1 MVKKIL
7 FIFIFI
13 SCSSFASTK
22 VLFIGDSL
30 TEGYG
35 VAKESSYPFILKK
48 LLLEKYS
55 KKIEVI
61 NGSVSGS
68 TTASGLSRLK
78 WFIRSKPEVLILA
91 LGAND
96 GLRGINLDSSK
107 KNLADVIKLAQEK
120 SMKVILAGMQMPP
133 NYGAAYTK
141 KFRDMFTSLKKEYKI
156 TLIPFLLE
164 GVAAKKE
171 LNLSDGIHP
180 NELGHKKMAQ
190 NLLPYFR
197 ALK

>member
-1 MVKKIL
+1 MAKLLLILSIL
-7 FIFIFI
+7 FSYSAF
-13 SCSSFASTK
+13 SKTK

-35 VAKESSYPFILKK
+35 VAKESAYPMILKS
-48 LLLEKYS
+48 LLKEKH
-55 KKIEVI
+55 KKDIEVI

-78 WFIRSKPEVLILA
+78 WFLRSKPEVLVLA

-96 GLRGINLDSSK
+96 GLRGIKLDSSK
-107 KNLADVIKLAQEK
+107 ENLKAIIKLAK
-120 SMKVILAGMQMPP
+120 DKNMKVILAGMYMPP
-133 NYGAAYTK
+133 NYGPDYTK
-141 KFRDMFTSLKKEYKI
+141 KFRNMFTTLKEEMKI
-156 TLIPFLLE
+156 DLIPFLLD

-180 NELGHKKMAQ
+180 NELGHKKMAE

-197 ALK
+197 FLK

>member
-1 MVKKIL
+1 MAKQII
-7 FIFIFI
+7 IFILLCI
-13 SCSSFASTK
+13 STVHADTK

-35 VAKESSYPFILKK
+35 ISKEKSYPYLLKD
-48 LLLEKYS
+48 LLLS
-55 KKIEVI
+55 KHNTKVEVI

-78 WFIRSKPEVLILA
+78 WFLRSKPEVLILA

-96 GLRGINLDSSK
+96 GLRGIDLSSSK
-107 KNLADVIKLAQEK
+107 KNLASIIKLAQDK
-120 SMKVILAGMQMPP
+120 KMKVILAGMQMPP
-133 NYGAAYTK
+133 NYGADYTK
-141 KFRDMFTSLKKEYKI
+141 KFRDMFIELKKDYNI

-180 NELGHKKMAQ
+180 NELGHKKMAE

-197 ALK
+197 SLK

>member
-1 MVKKIL
+1 MAKRIIIL
-7 FIFIFI
+7 FLITTCSIF
-13 SCSSFASTK
+13 ADTK

-35 VAKESSYPFILKK
+35 IAKEKAYPYLLRDILEK
-48 LLLEKYS
+48 KYS

-68 TTASGLSRLK
+68 TTASGASRLK
-78 WFIRSKPEVLILA
+78 WFLRSKPEVLILA

-96 GLRGINLDSSK
+96 GLRGIDLTSSK
-107 KNLADVIKLAQEK
+107 KNLAAIISMAK
-120 SMKVILAGMQMPP
+120 SKDMKVILAGMYMPP
-133 NYGAAYTK
+133 NYGRDYTK
-141 KFRDMFTSLKKEYKI
+141 KFRDMFVELKKEYSV

-164 GVAAKKE
+164 GVAAKKA

-180 NELGHKKMAQ
+180 NELGHKKMAE

-197 ALK
+197 SL

>member
-1 MVKKIL
+1 MAKKIIILL
-7 FIFIFI
+7 FFI
-13 SCSSFASTK
+13 STSVLADTK
-22 VLFIGDSL
+22 ILFIGDSL

-35 VAKESSYPFILKK
+35 ISKEKSYPYLLKD
-48 LLLEKYS
+48 LLLS
-55 KKIEVI
+55 KHDTKVEII

-78 WFIRSKPEVLILA
+78 WFLRSKPEVLILA

-96 GLRGINLDSSK
+96 GLRGIELGSSK
-107 KNLADVIKLAQEK
+107 KNLASIISLAKEK
-120 SMKVILAGMQMPP
+120 KMKVILAGMQMPP
-133 NYGAAYTK
+133 NYGADYTK
-141 KFRDMFTSLKKEYKI
+141 KFRDMFLELKKEYKI

-180 NELGHKKMAQ
+180 NELGHKKMAE

-197 ALK
+197 SLK

>member
-1 MVKKIL
+1 MAKILLL
-7 FIFIFI
+7 FIFLSIN
-13 SCSSFASTK
+13 SVFAQTK

-35 VAKESSYPFILKK
+35 ISKENSYPELLKK
-48 LLLEKYS
+48 LLLS
-55 KKIEVI
+55 KHGVKIEVV

-78 WFIRSKPEVLILA
+78 WFLRSKPEVLILA

-96 GLRGINLDSSK
+96 GLRGIDLTSSK
-107 KNLADVIKLAQEK
+107 KNLAKIISLAKEK
-120 SMKVILAGMQMPP
+120 KMKVILAGMQMPP
-133 NYGAAYTK
+133 NYGADYTK
-141 KFRDMFTSLKKEYKI
+141 KFRDMFTELKKEFDI

-180 NELGHKKMAQ
+180 NELGHKKMAE

-197 ALK
+197 SL

>member
-1 MVKKIL
+1 MAKRFIL
-7 FIFIFI
+7 FFLLTINSIF
-13 SCSSFASTK
+13 ADTK

-35 VAKESSYPFILKK
+35 IAKEKAYPYLLKNI
-48 LLLEKYS
+48 LEKKYS
-55 KKIEVI
+55 TKIEVV

-68 TTASGLSRLK
+68 TTASGASRLR
-78 WFIRSKPEVLILA
+78 WFLRSKPEVLILA

-96 GLRGINLDSSK
+96 GLRGIDLTSSK
-107 KNLADVIKLAQEK
+107 KNLSTIIKLAHEK
-120 SMKVILAGMQMPP
+120 KMKVILTGMQMPP
-133 NYGAAYTK
+133 NYGADYTK
-141 KFRDMFTSLKKEYKI
+141 QFRDMFIDLKKEFSI
-156 TLIPFLLE
+156 TLVPFLLE

-180 NELGHKKMAQ
+180 NELGHKKMAE

-197 ALK
+197 SVL

>member
-1 MVKKIL
+1 MAKKIIVL
-7 FIFIFI
+7 FLITTCSIF
-13 SCSSFASTK
+13 ADTK

-35 VAKESSYPFILKK
+35 IAKEKAYPYLLRDILEK
-48 LLLEKYS
+48 KYS

-68 TTASGLSRLK
+68 TTASGASRLK
-78 WFIRSKPEVLILA
+78 WFLRSKPEVLILA

-96 GLRGINLDSSK
+96 GLRGIDLTSSK
-107 KNLADVIKLAQEK
+107 KNLAIIISMAK
-120 SMKVILAGMQMPP
+120 SKNIKVILAGMYMPP
-133 NYGAAYTK
+133 NYGRDYTK
-141 KFRDMFTSLKKEYKI
+141 KFRDMFVELKKEYGV

-164 GVAAKKE
+164 GVAAKKA

-180 NELGHKKMAQ
+180 NELGHKKMAE

-197 ALK
+197 SL

>member
-1 MVKKIL
+1 MAKRLIIL
-7 FIFIFI
+7 FLLTL
-13 SCSSFASTK
+13 SSSFAGTK

-35 VAKESSYPFILKK
+35 IAKDKAYPYLLKQIL
-48 LLLEKYS
+48 EDKYS
-55 KKIEVI
+55 KKIDII

-68 TTASGLSRLK
+68 TTASGTSRLK
-78 WFIRSKPEVLILA
+78 WFLRSNPQVLVLA

-96 GLRGINLDSSK
+96 GLRGINLKSSR
-107 KNLADVIKLAQEK
+107 KNLAATITLAKSNDV
-120 SMKVILAGMQMPP
+120 KVILVGMQMPP
-133 NYGAAYTK
+133 NYGPDYTK
-141 KFRDMFTSLKKEYKI
+141 KFREMFISLKKEHSI
-156 TLIPFLLE
+156 SLIPFLLE

-180 NELGHKKMAQ
+180 NELGHKKMAE

-197 ALK
+197 SL